1 MHKRPRIKLMH
12 NGRPLEPTPLNTETA
27 AQEPSAVEATQNFLL
42 APMPANNLLEIL
54 EQRTWENGQLR
65 QDLAKQQAKNQSCKY
80 LLGQV
85 KLAMEALQEAV
96 VSFQILNRDSREE
109 DEGNVP
115 PVPPKRNR

>member
-1 MHKRPRIKLMH
+1 MH